1 MINRDDLRNKKHRE
15 GKSRDSRGLGGQRGC
30 GARPVGPSSGR
41 GKPETAE
48 KQAPQKL
55 PRGAV
60 CGKGAR
66 PSRPRVHVGAT
77 AR

>member
-1 MINRDDLRNKKHRE
+1 MIHRVDLRNKKHRE
-15 GKSRDSRGLGGQRGC
+15 GKSRDSRGLGGQCGG
-30 GARPVGPSSGR
+30 GARPVGPSPGR
-41 GKPETAE
+41 GKLETAE
-48 KQAPQKL
+48 KQAPQTR

-66 PSRPRVHVGAT
+66 PSRPRVQVGAT